1 VDVHL
6 TAPAET
12 PAAGQTTPPR
22 THFVDAYLSRTA
34 PWVIGQPQPAIV
46 ALESG
51 GWIRGRVLDAG
62 CSTGERTIHLAR
74 LGYDVLGIDS
84 PPHD

>member
-1 VDVHL
+1 
-6 TAPAET
+6 
-12 PAAGQTTPPR
+12 
-22 THFVDAYLSRTA
+22 
-34 PWVIGQPQPAIV
+34 VIGQPQPAIV